1 MLDKVLNRSLY
12 LLYSIFNVFG
22 SSHAHIHAAE
32 ATTRGVLYNVK
43 KVFLKISQIS
53 QENACVGVSF

>member
-12 LLYSIFNVFG
+12 LLYSIFNAFG
-22 SSHAHIHAAE
+22 SSHIHDAE
-32 ATTRGVLYNVK
+32 ATTRGVLYDVK
-43 KVFLKISQIS
+43 KVFSKILQTS